1 MHDLKAPLVIF
12 SVGLCISLVNFSLA
26 DGDLLKEHCGY
37 SLGDKLEKR
46 VVQRTSRIDQGIY
59 SEEIEVDVPLG
70 EDFTRGRLRFSCLAK
85 PEGAVPILA
94 FGEKTAADE
103 IEAED
108 AGGRYS
114 RVISW
119 QSEFFG
125 QDWEGTIAHT
135 NSILGDGALLPTADL
150 FYICPRV
157 VWASCFS
164 LEIDSRHKIT
174 EIDRGKVISIISSVS
189 YSF

>member
-1 MHDLKAPLVIF
+1 MTLRRLLLF
-12 SVGLCISLVNFSLA
+12 SVLASVFSFVNFSLA

-37 SLGDKLEKR
+37 SLGDNLENG

-59 SEEIEVDVPLG
+59 SEEIEIDVPLG

-85 PEGAVPILA
+85 PEGTAPILA
-94 FGEKTAADE
+94 FGEKTATEE

-108 AGGRYS
+108 AGGRYA

-119 QSEFFG
+119 QSEFFS

-157 VWASCFS
+157 VRASCFS
-164 LEIDSRHKIT
+164 LEIDSRHKVT
-174 EIDRGKVISIISSVS
+174 EIDRGKVISMISSVS